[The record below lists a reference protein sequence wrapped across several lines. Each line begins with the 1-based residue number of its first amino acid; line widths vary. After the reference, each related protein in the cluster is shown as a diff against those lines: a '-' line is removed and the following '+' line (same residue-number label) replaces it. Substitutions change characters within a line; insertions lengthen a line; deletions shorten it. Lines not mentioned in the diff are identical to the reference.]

1 MNEIA
6 YVLAHIMDTSKLRNW
21 HHVTKTFKALPNI
34 KKKFY
39 SSIRI
44 SKVQKRSIHVWVKEL
59 FQGNKVEQCLQKPGC
74 AVPELGN
81 VEIIHYLNVPRLTMA
96 QRKDLMKTVYTYLE
110 KSERLSPNVT
120 TFWEKIIG
128 RDAYYNNENNA
139 EVMPLPPIS
148 IPKRIYRQCESVTT
162 IW

>member
-1 MNEIA
+1 MFRMIRSKLDKSTALILEEILLEMNEIA

-59 FQGNKVEQCLQKPGC
+59 FQGNKVE
-74 AVPELGN
+74 
-81 VEIIHYLNVPRLTMA
+81 
-96 QRKDLMKTVYTYLE
+96 
-110 KSERLSPNVT
+110 
-120 TFWEKIIG
+120 
-128 RDAYYNNENNA
+128 
-139 EVMPLPPIS
+139 
-148 IPKRIYRQCESVTT
+148 
-162 IW
+162 